1 MKIELIKTT
10 KHVDSTSD
18 LIKTLLK
25 ELDELYD
32 DLEYQ
37 KLPPSPS
44 DDCLEIET
52 INKKIQIR
60 ENIINKLTKR

>member
-10 KHVDSTSD
+10 KHVDSTCE

-32 DLEYQ
+32 DLEHW
-37 KLPPSPS
+37 KSPPSSPLY
-44 DDCLEIET
+44 DLEIET
-52 INKKIQIR
+52 TNKKIQIR
-60 ENIINKLTKR
+60 ENIINELTKR